1 MLVLIMPAKHTNTC
15 ILTHAQSSI
24 HTCTHTHTHTHTL
37 THLLCLH
44 NNIYRSADI
53 PTRQRYVRLVE
64 SVKENGGTV
73 RIFSSLH
80 VSGERES

>member
-1 MLVLIMPAKHTNTC
+1 M
-15 ILTHAQSSI
+15 
-24 HTCTHTHTHTHTL
+24 
-37 THLLCLH
+37 
-44 NNIYRSADI
+44 IYRSADI

-80 VSGERES
+80 ISGEREYEGDGGEGRERERERERVERGKRRVRERFMYYMPTLSQN